1 MLSVVAGGEAGC
13 KKCSHPRAAPTA
25 VVVSPVPTGGDSS
38 QGSSSAPVKRKFEQ
52 EQPLV
57 TVKVETSW
65 SFAFCLYGESG
76 SESGRCP
83 GRTKDAPAPSA
94 KGLLQS
100 WQPRGPQSHHCQA
113 PGKDIV
119 LYQHQ
124 VPAEDAVLCS
134 ATGGNSR

>member
-13 KKCSHPRAAPTA
+13 EKCSLPRAAPTA
-25 VVVSPVPTGGDSS
+25 VVVSPAPTGGDSS

-65 SFAFCLYGESG
+65 SFAFCPYRGSG

-83 GRTKDAPAPSA
+83 GRKKDAPAPSA
-94 KGLLQS
+94 KGLLQN
-100 WQPRGPQSHHCQA
+100 WQPLGPQSHHCQA

>member
-1 MLSVVAGGEAGC
+1 MFPSPWCHQHPLGVTAARALAGGLC
-13 KKCSHPRAAPTA
+13 
-25 VVVSPVPTGGDSS
+25 
-38 QGSSSAPVKRKFEQ
+38 SSSAPVKRKFEQ

-65 SFAFCLYGESG
+65 SFAFCLYRESG

-83 GRTKDAPAPSA
+83 GRKKDVPAPSA
-94 KGLLQS
+94 KGLLQN
-100 WQPRGPQSHHCQA
+100 WQPLGPQSHHCQA

-119 LYQHQ
+119 LYHHQ

-134 ATGGNSR
+134 ATGGNSQ